1 MRESTIRVAVLTISD
16 SVVAGTREDLSG
28 PEIQKQCEKLG
39 WSVVQSATVPDEVEA
54 IAQRL
59 EGWVEEEAASLILTT
74 GGTGIALRDVTPEAT
89 RRVIEREIPGLGE
102 LMRMRG
108 LEQTKFAPLSR
119 AVVGSRKRTLIVNLP
134 GSPKGALFSLK
145 TIEELTPHLLD
156 LLHGNTEH
164 TTNAKL
170 GAVTVTPALSKTSY
184 EHE

>member
-59 EGWVEEEAASLILTT
+59 EGWVEEEAATLILTT

-89 RRVIEREIPGLGE
+89 RRVIERRDTRP
-102 LMRMRG
+102 RR
-108 LEQTKFAPLSR
+108 
-119 AVVGSRKRTLIVNLP
+119 
-134 GSPKGALFSLK
+134 
-145 TIEELTPHLLD
+145 
-156 LLHGNTEH
+156 
-164 TTNAKL
+164 TNADGGDWNKL
-170 GAVTVTPALSKTSY
+170 NLLRCQGQSWGAGS
-184 EHE
+184 ER